1 MARLCE
7 ILRRVSQE
15 NIDTVRRVYDA
26 YAAGDFELALSCFDP
41 EVEFSQPADEPGAGT
56 YHGHEGI
63 VEAMTKWT
71 GAWLDYRVDVDQL
84 ADLGDHVLANTRHYG
99 RGKSSGVESEQRI
112 FQLYTLRGGRIVRT
126 RMYYDEDEALN
137 EVGSPG

>member
-1 MARLCE
+1 
-7 ILRRVSQE
+7 
-15 NIDTVRRVYDA
+15 
-26 YAAGDFELALSCFDP
+26 
-41 EVEFSQPADEPGAGT
+41 
-56 YHGHEGI
+56 
-63 VEAMTKWT
+63 MTKWT

>member
-1 MARLCE
+1 MTLPRSPASNTQRVGRRAEQQQRMARLRE

-84 ADLGDHVLANTRHYG
+84 ADLGDHVLANT
-99 RGKSSGVESEQRI
+99 
-112 FQLYTLRGGRIVRT
+112 
-126 RMYYDEDEALN
+126 
-137 EVGSPG
+137 